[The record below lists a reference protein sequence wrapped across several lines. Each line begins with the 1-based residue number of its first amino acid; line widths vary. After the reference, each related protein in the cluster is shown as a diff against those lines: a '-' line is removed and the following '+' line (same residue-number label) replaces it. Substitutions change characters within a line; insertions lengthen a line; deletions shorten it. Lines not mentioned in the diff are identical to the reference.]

1 MNKLESLLERA
12 QEPLDRSG
20 ATYRLAM
27 QGLEAGD
34 DDQTIISSV
43 SADSGSVEKY
53 GSRLAAEIRRILDKE
68 RPRHR
73 HVGKTCA
80 QASCGPGRSPSTPAL
95 VTPVEWTQLWTGE
108 DKPPEYVLEPFL
120 PAGRTTTVVSPPK
133 LGKSLLGLEIAAAV
147 ATGKAMWDREVQ
159 QRCVMY
165 LDQEMGEAD
174 LRERLR
180 DMGYGPDDDL
190 SRLHYYLHQPWLPFD
205 TEAGG
210 ITLLNTIQH
219 CGAEILIID
228 TQSKVLE
235 GDENDAG
242 TMTRFFRHTLGPL
255 KASGL
260 TVLLFDHV
268 GREASKGPRGSSQK
282 PADVDAVWALGS
294 RGKDALTLKRTHN
307 RTRYGEDVLYLER
320 CLDPL
325 RHKLVTSDARAEEV
339 IDVMIR
345 KMQQMDL
352 DPAQSARA
360 ALEVAR
366 RQGLTGRA
374 ETQREAY
381 SRYQQSYA

>member
-1 MNKLESLLERA
+1 
-12 QEPLDRSG
+12 
-20 ATYRLAM
+20 
-27 QGLEAGD
+27 
-34 DDQTIISSV
+34 
-43 SADSGSVEKY
+43 
-53 GSRLAAEIRRILDKE
+53 
-68 RPRHR
+68 
-73 HVGKTCA
+73 
-80 QASCGPGRSPSTPAL
+80 
-95 VTPVEWTQLWTGE
+95 
-108 DKPPEYVLEPFL
+108 L

-190 SRLHYYLHQPWLPFD
+190 SRLHYYLHQPWPLLD

-210 ITLLNTIQH
+210 MTLLNTIQA
-219 CGAEILIID
+219 CGAEVLIID

-282 PADVDAVWALGS
+282 PADVDAVWALSS
-294 RGKDALTLKRTHN
+294 RGKDGLTLTRTTTAPGTEKTSSTS
-307 RTRYGEDVLYLER
+307 RDASTR
-320 CLDPL
+320 CA
-325 RHKLVTSDARAEEV
+325 TSW
-339 IDVMIR
+339 
-345 KMQQMDL
+345 
-352 DPAQSARA
+352 
-360 ALEVAR
+360 
-366 RQGLTGRA
+366 
-374 ETQREAY
+374 
-381 SRYQQSYA
+381 